1 MYKIVAIILIVIFYA
16 IYYGKAM
23 SQKKNGIKT
32 NQIKDQTKGKEYRI
46 GVIMSLATVIVLVVE
61 LIAIFLNATFFPTVV
76 RVLGIVAA
84 GLGDIVFF
92 MSVTTMGT
100 SWRAGVNKSEKTNL
114 VTNGIY
120 SISRNPAF
128 LGFDLVYIG
137 ILLMFFAWW
146 HLIFAVFAIVMLHLQ
161 IVMVE
166 EPFLPSVFGEKY
178 INYKNKVGRY
188 LGRKF

>member
-1 MYKIVAIILIVIFYA
+1 
-16 IYYGKAM
+16 M

-114 VTNGIY
+114 GTNGIY